1 MDVVFSRVVSI
12 LMTAAAI
19 VALMGISLVVGR
31 VSGKLIRKMLGIG
44 GK

>member
-1 MDVVFSRVVSI
+1 MEFIVSRVLPL

-19 VALMGISLVVGR
+19 VALMGIAVAVGNI
-31 VSGKLIRKMLGIG
+31 SGKVIRKIFGIG

>member
-1 MDVVFSRVVSI
+1 MEFLISKIVPL

-19 VALMGISLVVGR
+19 LAMMGIAMAVGNI
-31 VSGKLIRKMLGIG
+31 SGKIIKKVLGIG